1 MKKEAAC
8 LCVCVCER
16 RRGIVTSGPKRAD
29 SNVAPYAA
37 DPLSERFV
45 VPDLVFM
52 LGVGGQEGE
61 QIREQREG

>member
-1 MKKEAAC
+1 M
-8 LCVCVCER
+8 
-16 RRGIVTSGPKRAD
+16 TSGPKRAD

-37 DPLSERFV
+37 DPHSERFV